1 MNRSPPP
8 EAIGGLLRET
18 FRAMIRRV
26 EHEFDQTDL
35 ALSQWMALR
44 LIDTGT
50 IACVGDVCRELG
62 LDSGTSTRLID
73 QLELKCLIR
82 RQRSGRDRRIVSLFI
97 SEAGRELVCA
107 MQPRLR
113 SFWSSHL
120 EIFSA
125 EEKAQLF
132 TLLGRLRE
140 RLAIGPMAEDGC
152 VTGGA

>member
-1 MNRSPPP
+1 
-8 EAIGGLLRET
+8 
-18 FRAMIRRV
+18 MIRRV